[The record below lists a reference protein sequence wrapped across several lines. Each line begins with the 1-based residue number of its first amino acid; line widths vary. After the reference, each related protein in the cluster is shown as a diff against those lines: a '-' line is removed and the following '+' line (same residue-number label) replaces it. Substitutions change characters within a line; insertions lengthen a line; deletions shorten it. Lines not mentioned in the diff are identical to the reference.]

1 MKKTAAAIPV
11 NLERKF
17 DEPLAPNKLPEAPEP
32 NAAPISAPLPC
43 WSKTKPI
50 MSRADSTWIA
60 IAIASKEFMFQLSDV
75 LIKSV

>member
-1 MKKTAAAIPV
+1 
-11 NLERKF
+11 
-17 DEPLAPNKLPEAPEP
+17 
-32 NAAPISAPLPC
+32 
-43 WSKTKPI
+43 